1 MTDAPLLEVEDLSRH
16 YGGGELF
23 GSGRGSRKRALDG
36 VSFTM
41 AAGEILGIVGE
52 SGCGKSTLARLVMA
66 LDRPTGGR
74 VLLDGEP
81 LLALR
86 PRALAQR
93 RRDLQM
99 VFQDPYGSLDPRQTV
114 GRIVSEPLHLLVPR
128 LGRAERAARVDEM
141 LAAVG
146 LGPEAA
152 GRYPHQFSGGQ
163 RQRIAIARALITAPK
178 LVVADEPVSALD
190 LSVQAQVLNLILDLN
205 RDRGTAFL
213 FISHNLGVVQAI
225 ADRVS
230 VMYRG
235 RIVETGPAA
244 SVFAAPRHP
253 YTALLVAA
261 EPVIA
266 ERRDHGATAGNRS
279 TRQAVW
285 RTGPAARFATA
296 ARGPARCV
304 RVKRLSSTP
313 SRASRPMR
321 GALPQDR
328 RRPPWRAI
336 TRYKEREDAM
346 TGLADLSAT
355 ALLSG
360 FAAGPS
366 HRATSGA
373 PSRTGS
379 RPSSR
384 ASRRSMPTIPRPPGR
399 RPRLR
404 PSAGGRAKRE
414 GGSTD
419 CPSRSRNSSGRAA
432 CRCRAAAPR
441 RS

>member
-1 MTDAPLLEVEDLSRH
+1 MTGAPLLEVEDLTRQ
-16 YGGGELF
+16 YGGGGLF
-23 GSGRGSRKRALDG
+23 GGRRGLPNRALDG
-36 VSFTM
+36 VSLTM

-74 VLLDGEP
+74 VLLEGEP
-81 LLALR
+81 LFALG
-86 PRALAQR
+86 PRALARR

-114 GRIVSEPLHLLVPR
+114 GRIVAEPLHLLAPR
-128 LGRAERAARVDEM
+128 LRRAERAARVDAM

-146 LGPEAA
+146 LGAEAV

-190 LSVQAQVLNLILDLN
+190 LSIQAQVLNLILDLN

-235 RIVETGPAA
+235 RIVETGQAA
-244 SVFAAPRHP
+244 AVFASPRHP

-266 ERRDHGATAGNRS
+266 
-279 TRQAVW
+279 
-285 RTGPAARFATA
+285 
-296 ARGPARCV
+296 
-304 RVKRLSSTP
+304 
-313 SRASRPMR
+313 
-321 GALPQDR
+321 
-328 RRPPWRAI
+328 
-336 TRYKEREDAM
+336 DAQ
-346 TGLADLSAT
+346 TT
-355 ALLSG
+355 
-360 FAAGPS
+360 
-366 HRATSGA
+366 
-373 PSRTGS
+373 
-379 RPSSR
+379 
-384 ASRRSMPTIPRPPGR
+384 
-399 RPRLR
+399 PRLR
-404 PSAGGRAKRE
+404 PVVEVTSGAADWSGCAFRDRCPRASGLCTRE
-414 GGSTD
+414 T
-419 CPSRSRNSSGRAA
+419 PLLHP
-432 CRCRAAAPR
+432 AAPSHPSSQPR
-441 RS
+441 RLPPPPSSRLADVLRVAAPPMDAVACHHPMH

>member
-146 LGPEAA
+146 LGPEVA

-266 ERRDHGATAGNRS
+266 DAEIMAR
-279 TRQAVW
+279 RQAPVDA
-285 RTGPAARFATA
+285 TGSMADWSGCAFRD
-296 ARGPARCV
+296 RC
-304 RVKRLSSTP
+304 P
-313 SRASRPMR
+313 RAS
-321 GALPQDR
+321 ALC
-328 RRPPWRAI
+328 
-336 TRYKEREDAM
+336 TRE
-346 TGLADLSAT
+346 TP
-355 ALLSG
+355 LLHPVPGIPSNEG
-360 FAAGPS
+360 SLAAGP
-366 HRATSGA
+366 
-373 PSRTGS
+373 
-379 RPSSR
+379 PSS
-384 ASRRSMPTIPRPPGR
+384 AV
-399 RPRLR
+399 
-404 PSAGGRAKRE
+404 
-414 GGSTD
+414 
-419 CPSRSRNSSGRAA
+419 A
-432 CRCRAAAPR
+432 CHHPIQGERTP
-441 RS
+441 

>member
-1 MTDAPLLEVEDLSRH
+1 MTGATLLKVEDLSRH
-16 YGGGELF
+16 YGGGGLF
-23 GSGRGSRKRALDG
+23 GGGRGSQKRALDG

-81 LLALR
+81 LFALR
-86 PRALAQR
+86 PRALAR
-93 RRDLQM
+93 RRRNLQM

-128 LGRAERAARVDEM
+128 LGRAERATRVDEM
-141 LAAVG
+141 LDAVG
-146 LGPEAA
+146 LGPEA
-152 GRYPHQFSGGQ
+152 GDRYPHQFSGGQ

-253 YTALLVAA
+253 YTALLIAAEPAIEDAETAARGQPLVDATSGAADWSGCAFRDRCPRVSDLCRREMPLLGPVSGIPSLLPHAGEGGPVAA
-261 EPVIA
+261 EPR
-266 ERRDHGATAGNRS
+266 E
-279 TRQAVW
+279 
-285 RTGPAARFATA
+285 GP
-296 ARGPARCV
+296 GEGS
-304 RVKRLSSTP
+304 L
-313 SRASRPMR
+313 
-321 GALPQDR
+321 
-328 RRPPWRAI
+328 
-336 TRYKEREDAM
+336 
-346 TGLADLSAT
+346 
-355 ALLSG
+355 
-360 FAAGPS
+360 AAGP
-366 HRATSGA
+366 
-373 PSRTGS
+373 
-379 RPSSR
+379 
-384 ASRRSMPTIPRPPGR
+384 PT
-399 RPRLR
+399 
-404 PSAGGRAKRE
+404 
-414 GGSTD
+414 
-419 CPSRSRNSSGRAA
+419 AA
-432 CRCRAAAPR
+432 VACHHPMH
-441 RS
+441 